1 MISIVYWSQ
10 TGNTQAM
17 AEAISE
23 GVTEKL
29 KLLML
34 RTLLWMP

>member
-23 GVTEKL
+23 GVTEAGEEA
-29 KLLML
+29 
-34 RTLLWMP
+34 